1 MFSFVFEFLISD
13 NEKELQLNI
22 YNKTKRDAAYF
33 FTTSFPNFMRDLMAV
48 GAV

>member
-1 MFSFVFEFLISD
+1 MSKNYNSTYTTIPKEMFF
-13 NEKELQLNI
+13 
-22 YNKTKRDAAYF
+22 AAYF